1 MSYMRTV
8 KVNISEKHPL
18 YGYAQQLTALANN
31 LSNAAR
37 FRQRQLMTAA
47 KKEPAD
53 WTANEQ
59 EVMDEL
65 YAALPEAFNG
75 RSLPGFNSVE
85 VIPPP
90 GPAESSGCQKEPAC
104 RKCIQTGQPFQTET
118 PEPQISIII

>member
-18 YGYAQQLTALANN
+18 YGYAQQLTAMANN

-65 YAALPEAFNG
+65 YAAF
-75 RSLPGFNSVE
+75 
-85 VIPPP
+85 
-90 GPAESSGCQKEPAC
+90 
-104 RKCIQTGQPFQTET
+104 
-118 PEPQISIII
+118 

>member
-18 YGYAQQLTALANN
+18 YGYAQQLTAMANN

-65 YAALPEAFNG
+65 YAAFPEAFNG
-75 RSLPGFNSVE
+75 RSLPDFNSVE
-85 VIPPP
+85 IIRYPDL
-90 GPAESSGCQKEPAC
+90 QKAAAV
-104 RKCIQTGQPFQTET
+104 RKSQLAANASRPVSRSRQKRLNRK
-118 PEPQISIII
+118 SA

>member
-18 YGYAQQLTALANN
+18 YGYAQQLTAMANN

-65 YAALPEAFNG
+65 YAAFPEDFRDA
-75 RSLPGFNSVE
+75 L
-85 VIPPP
+85 
-90 GPAESSGCQKEPAC
+90 
-104 RKCIQTGQPFQTET
+104 QTDRD
-118 PEPQISIII
+118 S